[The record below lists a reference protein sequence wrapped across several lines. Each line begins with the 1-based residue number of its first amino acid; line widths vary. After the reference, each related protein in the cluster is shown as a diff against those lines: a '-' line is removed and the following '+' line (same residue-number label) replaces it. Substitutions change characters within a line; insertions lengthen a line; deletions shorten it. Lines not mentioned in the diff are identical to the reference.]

1 MRRLILTSIL
11 VSVFGVAAFAQ
22 APVITDV
29 LDGAGYT
36 ATIAQ
41 GSIFVVKGTNLA
53 TKADC
58 PSSCPPY
65 PTTLGG
71 ATVTFTPVA
80 GGTAIQ
86 AAIFATIPTQINA
99 VLPATTAA
107 GDYNV
112 TVTSGTG
119 TSAAF
124 KVTVVVRKFGLITV
138 PGSGAGRAVVEEIT
152 STGQYQINRYTT
164 GQLTWLGTTYT
175 YAPAIPGEF
184 MVAYGTGLNG
194 ATAANVTVLV
204 GNTQIT
210 PTFAGPQGQ
219 YPGFDQ
225 INFQLPTSIQTGC
238 NVPFQVLIAGQLSN
252 SSTISIAPASAQSAC
267 VSNGVSQQI
276 LTALDQGGTIVT
288 GEFLLTSQNTTATV
302 AGTSFSA
309 RSESASGG
317 FGQITADNLGDT
329 AAFTAAPGSCQVFH
343 RIGAAQALL
352 FPDVTFVDAG
362 TITLV
367 GPNISTPM
375 AFKEDSK
382 NFYTLNLG
390 TSLTLPPGITLP
402 PGFNSTPVI
411 TAGTYTLSGAG
422 GTGVKSFTASTKVDS
437 PLTLTSPT
445 SLPTTVP
452 RSSDLKLAWSGGDS
466 DMVQVMG
473 ASGGP
478 RADSTV
484 ANPTYNSVVFICTTT
499 ADKGSITIPS
509 SVLSQLPATPAA
521 GPGAANG
528 IGFLQVTQT
537 GVPSVTNGLFIT
549 STASGQTVPGTFL
562 GTIGFSANTTY
573 Q

>member
-1 MRRLILTSIL
+1 M
-11 VSVFGVAAFAQ
+11 
-22 APVITDV
+22 
-29 LDGAGYT
+29 
-36 ATIAQ
+36 
-41 GSIFVVKGTNLA
+41 
-53 TKADC
+53 
-58 PSSCPPY
+58 
-65 PTTLGG
+65 GG

-86 AAIFATIPTQINA
+86 TAIFATIPTQINA

-112 TVTSGTG
+112 TVTNGSGTS
-119 TSAAF
+119 TAF

-152 STGQYQINRYTT
+152 SAGQYEINRYTT

-175 YAPAIPGEF
+175 YAPAIPGQF

-194 ATAANVTVLV
+194 ATASTVTIVV
-204 GNTQIT
+204 GNAQIT

-225 INFQLPTSIQTGC
+225 INFQLPAAVQTGC

-252 SSTISIAPASAQSAC
+252 STTISIAPASAPSAC
-267 VSNGVSQQI
+267 VSNGVSQQV
-276 LTALDQGGTIVT
+276 LTSLDQGGTIVT
-288 GEFLLTSQNTTATV
+288 GEFLLTSANTTVTV
-302 AGTSFSA
+302 AGTSLSA

-317 FGQITADNLGDT
+317 FGQITADNLGDI
-329 AAFTAAPGSCQVFH
+329 AAFTVAAGSCQVYH
-343 RIGAAQALL
+343 RIGAVQALL
-352 FPDVTFVDAG
+352 LPDVTFVDAG
-362 TITLV
+362 NIMLS
-367 GPNISTPM
+367 GPNISSPM

-390 TSLTLPPGITLP
+390 TSVTLPPGITLP
-402 PGFNSTPVI
+402 PGFNSAPVI
-411 TAGTYTLSGAG
+411 AAGTYTLSGAG
-422 GTGVKSFTASTKVDS
+422 GTGVKSFTAATAVHA

-445 SLPTTVP
+445 TLPTTVP
-452 RSSDLKLAWSGGDS
+452 RSSNLTLAWSGGDG
-466 DMVQVMG
+466 DMVQVTG

-478 RADSTV
+478 TADSTS

-499 ADKGSITIPS
+499 ADKGSITIPA

-528 IGFLQVTQT
+528 IGFLELTQT
-537 GVPSVTNGLFIT
+537 GVPAVNNGLFTT
-549 STASGQTVPGTFL
+549 STTSSGQTVPGTFL
-562 GTIGFSANTTY
+562 GTIGYSANTTY